1 MKELRV
7 ATFNVRG
14 ATKDYK
20 KENLATDLE
29 RYKVDICCLQ
39 ETKIRNGCDEEIK
52 GHRMICLPTNNVHY
66 GMGFIIHEKW
76 KRCVHKVWKVDD
88 RIAVLQVRPED
99 NKRQQNDMP
108 RITKSEGLKM
118 TFKLR
123 SGKEKTENYK
133 VFRRNMKMKFVK
145 GKKHERHQITI
156 INVYGPHSERTKDR
170 PEELEKFYDKLEQVM
185 ESTKKE
191 PLYS

>member
-39 ETKIRNGCDEEIK
+39 ETKIRNGCDEELK
-52 GHRMICLPTNNVHY
+52 GHRMICLLTNNVHY

-76 KRCVHKVWKVDD
+76 KRFVHKVWKVDD

-108 RITKSEGLKM
+108 RITKSL
-118 TFKLR
+118 L
-123 SGKEKTENYK
+123 
-133 VFRRNMKMKFVK
+133 
-145 GKKHERHQITI
+145 
-156 INVYGPHSERTKDR
+156 NVYQAKRKQKTIRYFEGI
-170 PEELEKFYDKLEQVM
+170 
-185 ESTKKE
+185 
-191 PLYS
+191 